1 MSGPGSLFKPEVGHF
16 WLTGLPRGW
25 DLAQQAPGSEI
36 PSSVFSLPGPRP
48 GAPRG
53 AGRRTGERSG
63 EEGWSPSSPSSGVAA
78 SSQAPA
84 DGLVC
89 QIFTALS
96 CGPSGPPGEAGTPFD
111 R

>member
-1 MSGPGSLFKPEVGHF
+1 M
-16 WLTGLPRGW
+16 
-25 DLAQQAPGSEI
+25 AQQAPGSEI

-53 AGRRTGERSG
+53 AGRRTGARSG

-78 SSQAPA
+78 SCQAPA